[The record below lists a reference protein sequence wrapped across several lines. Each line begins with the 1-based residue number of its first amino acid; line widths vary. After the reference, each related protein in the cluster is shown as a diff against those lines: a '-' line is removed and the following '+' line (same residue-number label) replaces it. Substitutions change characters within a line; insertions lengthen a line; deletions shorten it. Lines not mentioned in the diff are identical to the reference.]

1 MPLVK
6 KGGLA
11 AQLTESIW
19 HLERLINLH
28 IEWQTDWSA
37 ITPELPKGGPNPDF
51 DPLYLA
57 KLRETPQDV
66 YNPAVLAARE
76 FLKLAKLK

>member
-1 MPLVK
+1 MPIVK

-11 AQLTESIW
+11 AQLSESLW

-28 IEWQTDWSA
+28 VEWQTDWSA
-37 ITPELPKGGPNPDF
+37 ITPESSKGGPNPDF
-51 DPLYLA
+51 DPAYLA
-57 KLRETPQDV
+57 LLRESPGEV

-76 FLKLAKLK
+76 FLKSARTK